1 MKMIKRTLI
10 ILIIATT
17 IFTVVKC
24 NRIEDTDNIKQE
36 QGEDT
41 LPKDDK
47 EDEQD
52 EDKKEEEKKDNQ
64 GKEDENKDSEQDK
77 EQQDKNDEP
86 KEEQGQEEIESP
98 VELG

>member
-17 IFTVVKC
+17 IFTIVEC

-36 QGEDT
+36 QD
-41 LPKDDK
+41 KDDK
-47 EDEQD
+47 
-52 EDKKEEEKKDNQ
+52 
-64 GKEDENKDSEQDK
+64 
-77 EQQDKNDEP
+77 P
-86 KEEQGQEEIESP
+86 KEEQNKEESP

>member
-24 NRIEDTDNIKQE
+24 DRIEDADNIKQE
-36 QGEDT
+36 QGDDT

-47 EDEQD
+47 EDKQD
-52 EDKKEEEKKDNQ
+52 
-64 GKEDENKDSEQDK
+64 KEDENKDNE
-77 EQQDKNDEP
+77 QDKNDEP
-86 KEEQGQEEIESP
+86 KEDQEKEEIKSP

>member
-24 NRIEDTDNIKQE
+24 NRIEDVDNIKQE
-36 QGEDT
+36 QGDDT

-47 EDEQD
+47 
-52 EDKKEEEKKDNQ
+52 KEEENKDN
-64 GKEDENKDSEQDK
+64 EQDK
-77 EQQDKNDEP
+77 DDESKDDKE
-86 KEEQGQEEIESP
+86 KEEIESP

>member
-47 EDEQD
+47 
-52 EDKKEEEKKDNQ
+52 KEEENKD
-64 GKEDENKDSEQDK
+64 KEDQE
-77 EQQDKNDEP
+77 
-86 KEEQGQEEIESP
+86 KEEIKNP
-98 VELG
+98 IELG

>member
-24 NRIEDTDNIKQE
+24 NRIEDADNIKQE
-36 QGEDT
+36 QGDNT

-47 EDEQD
+47 EDGQE
-52 EDKKEEEKKDNQ
+52 KEE
-64 GKEDENKDSEQDK
+64 KEE
-77 EQQDKNDEP
+77 DKNDEP
-86 KEEQGQEEIESP
+86 KEDQEKEEIESP

>member
-24 NRIEDTDNIKQE
+24 NRIEDADNIKQE

-41 LPKDDK
+41 LPKENNKDDK
-47 EDEQD
+47 P
-52 EDKKEEEKKDNQ
+52 EEK
-64 GKEDENKDSEQDK
+64 
-77 EQQDKNDEP
+77 
-86 KEEQGQEEIESP
+86 EEIESP
-98 VELG
+98 IELG

>member
-24 NRIEDTDNIKQE
+24 NRIEDADNIKQE
-36 QGEDT
+36 QGDDT

-47 EDEQD
+47 EDTN
-52 EDKKEEEKKDNQ
+52 KKD
-64 GKEDENKDSEQDK
+64 EQDK
-77 EQQDKNDEP
+77 EDKEELDKNDEHKEDQD
-86 KEEQGQEEIESP
+86 KEEIKSP

>member
-17 IFTVVKC
+17 VFTVVKC
-24 NRIEDTDNIKQE
+24 NRIEDADNIKQE

-47 EDEQD
+47 EDTN
-52 EDKKEEEKKDNQ
+52 KKEEQN
-64 GKEDENKDSEQDK
+64 KEEENKDNEQDK
-77 EQQDKNDEP
+77 EEKP
-86 KEEQGQEEIESP
+86 KEEQKKEEIKNP
-98 VELG
+98 IELG

>member
-24 NRIEDTDNIKQE
+24 NRIEDADNIKQE

-47 EDEQD
+47 
-52 EDKKEEEKKDNQ
+52 KD
-64 GKEDENKDSEQDK
+64 EQDK
-77 EQQDKNDEP
+77 EEKEEEENKDDQDKEKQDKDDEP
-86 KEEQGQEEIESP
+86 KEDQEKEEIESP

>member
-24 NRIEDTDNIKQE
+24 NRIEDEDNIKQE
-36 QGEDT
+36 QSDDT

-47 EDEQD
+47 
-52 EDKKEEEKKDNQ
+52 KD
-64 GKEDENKDSEQDK
+64 EQDK
-77 EQQDKNDEP
+77 EDKDDELKEDQE
-86 KEEQGQEEIESP
+86 KEEIKSP

>member
-36 QGEDT
+36 QGDDT

-47 EDEQD
+47 EDSNKKDEQD
-52 EDKKEEEKKDNQ
+52 KEEEKHKDDIKDEGDNQ
-64 GKEDENKDSEQDK
+64 NDK
-77 EQQDKNDEP
+77 E
-86 KEEQGQEEIESP
+86 KEEIKSP

>member
-24 NRIEDTDNIKQE
+24 DRIEDVDNIKQE
-36 QGEDT
+36 QGDDT

-47 EDEQD
+47 E
-52 EDKKEEEKKDNQ
+52 EEENKDNQ
-64 GKEDENKDSEQDK
+64 DKEKQDK
-77 EQQDKNDEP
+77 EENQEDQE
-86 KEEQGQEEIESP
+86 KEEIKSP

>member
-10 ILIIATT
+10 LLIIATT

-24 NRIEDTDNIKQE
+24 NRIEDVDNIKQE
-36 QGEDT
+36 QGDDT

-47 EDEQD
+47 ED
-52 EDKKEEEKKDNQ
+52 KEE
-64 GKEDENKDSEQDK
+64 KDSQDK
-77 EQQDKNDEP
+77 EQQDKDDDP
-86 KEEQGQEEIESP
+86 KEDQEKEEIESP

>member
-24 NRIEDTDNIKQE
+24 NRIEDADNIKQE

-47 EDEQD
+47 E
-52 EDKKEEEKKDNQ
+52 EEENKKND
-64 GKEDENKDSEQDK
+64 QDK
-77 EQQDKNDEP
+77 EDQK
-86 KEEQGQEEIESP
+86 KEEIESP
-98 VELG
+98 IELG

>member
-24 NRIEDTDNIKQE
+24 NRIEDANNIKQE
-36 QGEDT
+36 QGDDT

-47 EDEQD
+47 QD
-52 EDKKEEEKKDNQ
+52 KEEKEEDKKDQE
-64 GKEDENKDSEQDK
+64 
-77 EQQDKNDEP
+77 
-86 KEEQGQEEIESP
+86 KEEIKSP

>member
-36 QGEDT
+36 QGDDT
-41 LPKDDK
+41 LPK
-47 EDEQD
+47 
-52 EDKKEEEKKDNQ
+52 EDKKD
-64 GKEDENKDSEQDK
+64 EQDK
-77 EQQDKNDEP
+77 EE
-86 KEEQGQEEIESP
+86 KEEENKDKEDQEKEEIESP

>member
-24 NRIEDTDNIKQE
+24 NRIEDADNIKQE
-36 QGEDT
+36 QGDDT

-47 EDEQD
+47 EDTDKKDEQD
-52 EDKKEEEKKDNQ
+52 KEEKEEEKNKDN
-64 GKEDENKDSEQDK
+64 EQDK
-77 EQQDKNDEP
+77 DDEP
-86 KEEQGQEEIESP
+86 KEDQEKEEIESP

>member
-10 ILIIATT
+10 LLIIATT

-24 NRIEDTDNIKQE
+24 DRIEDADNIKQE
-36 QGEDT
+36 QGDDT

-47 EDEQD
+47 EDTNKKDEQD
-52 EDKKEEEKKDNQ
+52 ENEQDKEKKEEE
-64 GKEDENKDSEQDK
+64 ENKNDKQDK
-77 EQQDKNDEP
+77 EDQEK
-86 KEEQGQEEIESP
+86 EEIESP

>member
-24 NRIEDTDNIKQE
+24 NRIEDVDNIKQE
-36 QGEDT
+36 QGDDT
-41 LPKDDK
+41 LPKDDEK
-47 EDEQD
+47 D
-52 EDKKEEEKKDNQ
+52 KEE
-64 GKEDENKDSEQDK
+64 KEEQDK
-77 EQQDKNDEP
+77 DDKP
-86 KEEQGQEEIESP
+86 KEDQEQEEIEIP

>member
-1 MKMIKRTLI
+1 MKILKRILI

-24 NRIEDTDNIKQE
+24 NRIEDADNIKQE
-36 QGEDT
+36 QGDNT

-47 EDEQD
+47 
-52 EDKKEEEKKDNQ
+52 KEEEENKDNQ
-64 GKEDENKDSEQDK
+64 DKEKQDKDDKEDQEK
-77 EQQDKNDEP
+77 EK
-86 KEEQGQEEIESP
+86 IEYP

>member
-24 NRIEDTDNIKQE
+24 NRIEDEDNIKQE
-36 QGEDT
+36 QGDDT

-52 EDKKEEEKKDNQ
+52 KEEKDEEENKDNQ
-64 GKEDENKDSEQDK
+64 DKEKQDK
-77 EQQDKNDEP
+77 DDEP
-86 KEEQGQEEIESP
+86 KEDQEKEEIKSP

>member
-24 NRIEDTDNIKQE
+24 NRIEDADNIKQE

-52 EDKKEEEKKDNQ
+52 KETHKDNKPEEKD
-64 GKEDENKDSEQDK
+64 
-77 EQQDKNDEP
+77 
-86 KEEQGQEEIESP
+86 QEEIEYP

>member
-24 NRIEDTDNIKQE
+24 NRIEDADNIKQE
-36 QGEDT
+36 QGDDT

-47 EDEQD
+47 EDTN
-52 EDKKEEEKKDNQ
+52 KKD
-64 GKEDENKDSEQDK
+64 EQDK
-77 EQQDKNDEP
+77 EEKEDKKGKEDDKP
-86 KEEQGQEEIESP
+86 KEDQKKEEIKSP

>member
-24 NRIEDTDNIKQE
+24 NRIED
-36 QGEDT
+36 
-41 LPKDDK
+41 
-47 EDEQD
+47 
-52 EDKKEEEKKDNQ
+52 KDN
-64 GKEDENKDSEQDK
+64 E
-77 EQQDKNDEP
+77 QDKNDEP
-86 KEEQGQEEIESP
+86 KEDQKKEEIKSP

>member
-10 ILIIATT
+10 LLIIATT

-24 NRIEDTDNIKQE
+24 NRTEDEDNIKQE

-47 EDEQD
+47 I
-52 EDKKEEEKKDNQ
+52 EEK
-64 GKEDENKDSEQDK
+64 NKDKEKQDK
-77 EQQDKNDEP
+77 E
-86 KEEQGQEEIESP
+86 EI
-98 VELG
+98 